1 MRNVIIA
8 ALLLLCSAAMAQTQ
22 IHYVPAEG
30 GEEAYYEP
38 DMLYIEDIVTEAG
51 LSLFPMIDETL
62 SVEWI
67 GIEHHG
73 LPACS
78 EGNRLTITLEDEQS
92 ISLKATNRSN
102 CRSISLFKIDKEHID
117 RLKQSKL
124 FAITFMHERGHIVSN
139 IAEEAQADYFVSLF
153 EALASVR
160 ATGKR

>member
-1 MRNVIIA
+1 MRNVILA

-30 GEEAYYEP
+30 EEEAYYEP
-38 DMLYIEDIVTEAG
+38 DMLYVEDIVTDAG

-62 SVEWI
+62 SVEWL
-67 GIEHHG
+67 GVEHHG

-78 EGNRLTITLEDEQS
+78 EGNRLTITLEDGQS

-117 RLKQSKL
+117 MLKQSKL
-124 FAITFMHERGHIVSN
+124 FATTFMHEDGYIVSN
-139 IAEEAQADYFVSLF
+139 IAEEAQADYFTGLF
-153 EALASVR
+153 EALAVVR
-160 ATGKR
+160 ATGKK